1 MIFNRI
7 NNKNELEESYEFE
20 KKRIENEL
28 QNLNE
33 LRHRTRKENERSY
46 DVFQYLKHEMNYS
59 EDAQRKM
66 TRNIEAYEQEI
77 NEIIRKQEWKLE
89 EYKEDL
95 KKSYEKQLDK
105 LSD

>member
-1 MIFNRI
+1 MMFNQI
-7 NNKNELEESYEFE
+7 NNKNELEESY
-20 KKRIENEL
+20 EL

>member
-1 MIFNRI
+1 
-7 NNKNELEESYEFE
+7 
-20 KKRIENEL
+20 
-28 QNLNE
+28 
-33 LRHRTRKENERSY
+33 TRKENERSY

>member
-1 MIFNRI
+1 M
-7 NNKNELEESYEFE
+7 
-20 KKRIENEL
+20 
-28 QNLNE
+28 
-33 LRHRTRKENERSY
+33 HRTRKENERSY

>member
-1 MIFNRI
+1 MMFNRI
-7 NNKNELEESYEFE
+7 NNKNELEESYEYE
-20 KKRIENEL
+20 KKRIENKL

-33 LRHRTRKENERSY
+33 FRHRARKENERSY

-66 TRNIEAYEQEI
+66 TRNIEAYEQE
-77 NEIIRKQEWKLE
+77 LE

-95 KKSYEKQLDK
+95 KKSYKNQLDK

>member
-1 MIFNRI
+1 
-7 NNKNELEESYEFE
+7 
-20 KKRIENEL
+20 
-28 QNLNE
+28 
-33 LRHRTRKENERSY
+33 SY

>member
-1 MIFNRI
+1 MMFNRI
-7 NNKNELEESYEFE
+7 NNKNELEESYEYE

-33 LRHRTRKENERSY
+33 FRHRARKENERSY

-95 KKSYEKQLDK
+95 KKSYKNQLYK